1 VCKIWLE
8 GENIAH
14 TFEISSAKC
23 RMCPCI
29 SRAQVK
35 RFHLVAWELTGEK
48 LEKLGMYSIIV
59 LVKEDEEGRIA
70 RRAGWEGV

>member
-1 VCKIWLE
+1 
-8 GENIAH
+8 
-14 TFEISSAKC
+14 
-23 RMCPCI
+23 M
-29 SRAQVK
+29 
-35 RFHLVAWELTGEK
+35 AWELTGEK